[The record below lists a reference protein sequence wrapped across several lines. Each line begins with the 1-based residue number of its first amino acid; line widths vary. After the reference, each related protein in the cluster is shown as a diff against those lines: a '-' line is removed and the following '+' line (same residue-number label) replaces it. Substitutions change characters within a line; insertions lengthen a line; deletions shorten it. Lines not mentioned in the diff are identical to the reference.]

1 LKVRV
6 LYFAAARDLAS
17 VGSEHVSLDE
27 RASVGD
33 LAREMIRLHPALKSL
48 EESIRFSVNREVSGN
63 SERLRDGDEVGV
75 LPPVAG
81 G

>member
-6 LYFAAARDLAS
+6 LYFASARDIAAVS
-17 VGSEHVSLDE
+17 SEHVPLHE
-27 RASVGD
+27 KASVGD
-33 LAREMIRLHPALKSL
+33 LAGEMIRLHPSLKNL
-48 EESIRFSVNREVSGN
+48 EGSVRYSVNYEVADRSTP
-63 SERLRDGDEVGV
+63 LRDGDEVGV

>member
-1 LKVRV
+1 MKVRV
-6 LYFAAARDLAS
+6 LYFAAARDMAS
-17 VGSEHVSLDE
+17 VGSEDVSLSE

-33 LAREMIRLHPALKSL
+33 LAREMIRLHPALKNLVGSL
-48 EESIRFSVNREVSGN
+48 RFSVNREVSGN